1 MISRTCAEMHAS
13 APFPAIPAQP
23 TLFMEVLKSYEDCGL
38 CEHISVDGD
47 GERIHEGMARV
58 SLVITHDGSYMVL

>member
-1 MISRTCAEMHAS
+1 MHS
-13 APFPAIPAQP
+13 SGPFPEIPAQ
-23 TLFMEVLKSYEDCGL
+23 LEVLKSYEDCDWW
-38 CEHISVDGD
+38 EHLSVDGD